1 MIVNTLPHQNL
12 VSFKCGI
19 NDGLMLADILGQKT
33 KVSIRDNQLLAKL
46 GIGQQ
51 VHALENIGLT
61 GRDQGLVKFL
71 FGFDPESKM
80 VADFTMGSD
89 AQLDMRQLMVRG
101 RQPCLPS
108 DAAIAH

>member
-61 GRDQGLVKFL
+61 GRDQGLVGGREPGSQEPDVGVDQRL
-71 FGFDPESKM
+71 ESEK
-80 VADFTMGSD
+80 
-89 AQLDMRQLMVRG
+89 VRELEG
-101 RQPCLPS
+101 ET
-108 DAAIAH
+108 